1 MIGCAATKAQAD
13 VGGIMARNK
22 LSRKRISRPALLIV
36 AAMIAAGLIV
46 LALSIRSGSP
56 DEASALDS
64 SMLYAFASGSEPA
77 SEEGFAEISGAVYA
91 QAMLYGHDWVARV
104 VRDAS
109 FPSDAPWRRVVDRIA
124 APEPVVDEE
133 HPALMSRV
141 GGIAAM
147 VAAACGS
154 YASDFELHLTGGR
167 QISAYSMADGSIY
180 ISYMLAASLGDDE
193 LAFALAHEIRHLRA
207 CHYRVEGGIT
217 WQLEE
222 WHSDAFRALAEDGFA
237 FLSEPSQDFFTQEM
251 ECDAYAA
258 FIAAFCGFDPEAG
271 SKLIARLPEGDGLL
285 YPKGEDRQKEIMRI
299 SSIMRKDGFMKRYL
313 PALHIRSQVET
324 SLAGGTASPQNAVTP
339 DSIAYSVLR
348 DGAAL
353 DLLMMQSQEDAVSF
367 NGPSGLLS
375 TTMGVRLEACSR
387 NAVTMDVA
395 LMISSGGISGME
407 PSTIVMRVLM
417 LRKDDGWQMAA
428 AFDSPG
434 RIGYWNAWT
443 RAEDWLPHSRPAEG
457 GEMKSVL
464 DALVAWKASFT
475 IDPQLHAMC
484 YSTGGVE
491 PYFENEAVTGG
502 LLDLIALSALFS
514 SLEEDA
520 EMRVFDLMA
529 RRQGRSFVSVSF
541 VYAVFVR
548 DIPVLA
554 GNARLGMVP
563 ERGGW
568 AVAGVSLY

>member
-1 MIGCAATKAQAD
+1 MVRGKRLKRGINRSAQLITATIITA
-13 VGGIMARNK
+13 V
-22 LSRKRISRPALLIV
+22 LIV
-36 AAMIAAGLIV
+36 F
-46 LALSIRSGSP
+46 ALSMRSGFP

-64 SMLYAFASGSEPA
+64 SMLYAFASRSEPA
-77 SEEGFAEISGAVYA
+77 SEEGFNSISEAVSA
-91 QAMLYGHDWVARV
+91 QARLYGHDWVARV

-109 FPSDAPWRRVVDRIA
+109 FPSDAPWRRVIDRIA
-124 APEPVVDEE
+124 APEPIVDED
-133 HPALMSRV
+133 HPALMGRIR
-141 GGIAAM
+141 GITAM

-154 YASDFELHLTGGR
+154 YASDFEVHITGGR

-222 WHSDAFRALAEDGFA
+222 WHSEAFEALSEEGFA
-237 FLSEPSQDFFTQEM
+237 FLSDPSSDFFTQEK
-251 ECDAYAA
+251 ECDAYAS
-258 FIAAFCGFDPEAG
+258 FITAFCGFDPEAG
-271 SKLIARLPEGDGLL
+271 SKLIFRLPEGDGVL
-285 YPKGEDRQKEIMRI
+285 YPKSADRQREIMRI
-299 SSIMRKDGFMKRYL
+299 SSIMRAEGFAKRYL
-313 PALHIRSQVET
+313 PALYIRAQVES
-324 SLAGGTASPQNAVTP
+324 SLMEGTASAQSATSP
-339 DSIAYSVLR
+339 DFIAYSVIR

-353 DLLMMQSQEDAVSF
+353 DLLMMQSQEDTVTF
-367 NGPSGLLS
+367 KGPSGLLS
-375 TTMGVRLEACSR
+375 TEMGIRLEACSR
-387 NAVTMDVA
+387 NAVTLDIA

-417 LRKDDGWQMAA
+417 LRKKDGWQMAA

-443 RAEDWLPHSRPAEG
+443 RAEDWLPHARPAEG

-502 LLDLIALSALFS
+502 LLDLIALSAMFS

-554 GNARLGMVP
+554 GNARLGMIP